1 MTEAPP
7 LLPDPSARLAVVF
20 QAVAERMR
28 GLDFV
33 NPALEVE
40 AVAFGAWED
49 HWLGVM
55 VTPWFMNLALLPRDS
70 ARWQPLKIG
79 DKRKYAFPAGVYEF
93 IGATDPAIGDFQ
105 MCSLFS
111 PVKEFED
118 QATARLVAT
127 LAREAL
133 FDAANAEPADFPA
146 ADLAAATE
154 REDAPGPLAE
164 LQERAAAPMSKRD
177 FLRGRVP
184 GSDREPAGPPQ
195 GPTPQGKARKPSDE
209 PPG

>member
-55 VTPWFMNLALLPRDS
+55 VTPWFMNLALLPRDR

-133 FDAANAEPADFPA
+133 FDAANAEPAVKT
-146 ADLAAATE
+146 ATPIAKA
-154 REDAPGPLAE
+154 RRRPKRSP
-164 LQERAAAPMSKRD
+164 RAAPVRRRTANV
-177 FLRGRVP
+177 RV
-184 GSDREPAGPPQ
+184 
-195 GPTPQGKARKPSDE
+195 
-209 PPG
+209 

>member
-1 MTEAPP
+1 MSDTPAAFD
-7 LLPDPSARLAVVF
+7 DPSARLVAVF
-20 QAVAERMR
+20 RAAALRMQ

-49 HWLGVM
+49 RWLGVM
-55 VTPWFMNLALLPRDS
+55 VTPWFMNLALLPCGP
-70 ARWQPLKIG
+70 ARRQPLKVG
-79 DKRKYAFPAGVYEF
+79 EKRRYAFPAGDFEF
-93 IGATDPAIGDFQ
+93 IGAADPAIGEFE

-111 PVKEFED
+111 PMDDFAD

-133 FDAANAEPADFPA
+133 FDAANAASTDSPA
-146 ADLAAATE
+146 AGPALSPAGDAAP
-154 REDAPGPLAE
+154 RPHAE
-164 LQERAAAPMSKRD
+164 PEARAAAPMSKRD

-184 GSDREPAGPPQ
+184 VTDREPARPPQ
-195 GPTPQGKARKPSDE
+195 GPTPQGKARKSSDE
-209 PPG
+209 PAG